1 MWHAASEEQKNPY
14 DIPCSREQT
23 WIKIDFTK
31 RPLISCK
38 NELYPHKESRRFKC
52 STWHIY
58 FPLSP
63 YIYCHFIFTTISNQF
78 RRLGCFGLVLCFL
91 VFNSDNKAND
101 WWVPCAY
108 FGCVWH
114 PDPLPGDWYLP
125 NTLKYFELCCFWKRR
140 LRPRQTFGGCVLI
153 WSRISCEI
161 FHSLLAFSGVFFFS
175 SSPSFVSF
183 PGLFYRL
190 WPEGLMKA
198 ATQQRKEWQV
208 QEETRGSLCCL
219 RRDKRRIWQ
228 SHAAASKTPIYWSGL
243 PLCLLCHKKKE
254 REREK
259 DSKKKNL
266 TRGVCE
272 SWEFHLLPLW
282 GEENA
287 QRPHKLPQT
296 TRTIQLNTVPTPLFT
311 IPNHVRS
318 FSPL

>member
-161 FHSLLAFSGVFFFS
+161 FHSLLAFSGFFFS
-175 SSPSFVSF
+175 FSLLRFFSQSVLQTVTWRAHESSHTAEKRVTGP
-183 PGLFYRL
+183 
-190 WPEGLMKA
+190 
-198 ATQQRKEWQV
+198 
-208 QEETRGSLCCL
+208 
-219 RRDKRRIWQ
+219 RRDSRQPVLSAPRQKEDLAKPRSRIKD
-228 SHAAASKTPIYWSGL
+228 AN
-243 PLCLLCHKKKE
+243 LLE
-254 REREK
+254 R
-259 DSKKKNL
+259 SSSL
-266 TRGVCE
+266 
-272 SWEFHLLPLW
+272 
-282 GEENA
+282 
-287 QRPHKLPQT
+287 
-296 TRTIQLNTVPTPLFT
+296 
-311 IPNHVRS
+311 
-318 FSPL
+318 SPLP

>member
-161 FHSLLAFSGVFFFS
+161 FHSLLAFSGVFFFLLLP
-175 SSPSFVSF
+175 PSFLF
-183 PGLFYRL
+183 PVCFTDCDLKGSWKQPHSREKSDRSKKRL
-190 WPEGLMKA
+190 EAACAVCAETKGGFGK
-198 ATQQRKEWQV
+198 ATQPHQRRQFTGAVFLSVSSAIKKKRERGRKTAKKKIS
-208 QEETRGSLCCL
+208 QEVCVSLGSSTSSHTGEKKMH
-219 RRDKRRIWQ
+219 RDHT
-228 SHAAASKTPIYWSGL
+228 S
-243 PLCLLCHKKKE
+243 CHK
-254 REREK
+254 
-259 DSKKKNL
+259 
-266 TRGVCE
+266 
-272 SWEFHLLPLW
+272 PL
-282 GEENA
+282 G
-287 QRPHKLPQT
+287 Q
-296 TRTIQLNTVPTPLFT
+296 
-311 IPNHVRS
+311 S
-318 FSPL
+318 S